1 MLDRKGHYNIRYPQC
16 SGQTTNIVTL
26 KSVDS
31 TNKYS
36 EAPGHCRDNSHRSQN
51 LSRRRGLR
59 TESNI
64 AMNNNMKCDV

>member
-1 MLDRKGHYNIRYPQC
+1 MGPYRYPQC

-36 EAPGHCRDNSHRSQN
+36 EAPGHYCQDNSHSSLNQ
-51 LSRRRGLR
+51 SRRRGLR
-59 TESNI
+59 TGRNTT
-64 AMNNNMKCDV
+64 MNMKFDL

>member
-1 MLDRKGHYNIRYPQC
+1 MGPYIYPKC

-36 EAPGHCRDNSHRSQN
+36 EAPGHYCRDNSHRRHK
-51 LSRRRGLR
+51 LSWRRWFR
-59 TESNI
+59 TWKI
-64 AMNNNMKCDV
+64 LL